1 MVEPVERE
9 LAPGIFITD
18 YRQAATQPATQPIPQ
33 PKKKTSSNQPINAID
48 QIKRAHADDPNS
60 TINQLIFDLAQ
71 LENQLNHLYRSNVE
85 LMEELDQSNDPEFDQ
100 AIKENESL
108 IVRLEDEKQALT
120 SLIEEMNIGLL
131 TSRILNDEPQI
142 VTINQ
147 SIVQTSNQTNNMI
160 DQQINSQT
168 TTQTNVPTDNPSN
181 NQTNNQ
187 TPAEPT
193 EDDDGLSL

>member
-33 PKKKTSSNQPINAID
+33 PKKNTSSNQPINAID

-168 TTQTNVPTDNPSN
+168 TNQTNVPADNPSN

-187 TPAEPT
+187 TPAQPT
-193 EDDDGLSL
+193 EEDDGLSL